1 MSDTS
6 EMFIGFKSSPVTC
19 YAPGMEPFSPPVLGK
34 YFNSDDP
41 PETIDFEID
50 LTSLGIPKGSV
61 FTTLKLNSSSSNPDS
76 HFDEELYWGRLSEFI
91 TLIILSYGSKYIS
104 SRTTKQYIDDNMK
117 VIKHK
122 IEAFRDQINKSS
134 ILRKKELCCK
144 DIYNMLVKYNREECE
159 KREFMC
165 FVMIEL
171 YKGIINHEYNI
182 NYDFIT
188 ENTVSD
194 LEAIVCDR
202 ELNDDLIYDVSKIM
216 KAQRTKS

>member
-1 MSDTS
+1 
-6 EMFIGFKSSPVTC
+6 
-19 YAPGMEPFSPPVLGK
+19 
-34 YFNSDDP
+34 
-41 PETIDFEID
+41 
-50 LTSLGIPKGSV
+50 
-61 FTTLKLNSSSSNPDS
+61 
-76 HFDEELYWGRLSEFI
+76 
-91 TLIILSYGSKYIS
+91 
-104 SRTTKQYIDDNMK
+104 MK

-122 IEAFRDQINKSS
+122 IEDFRDQINKSS
-134 ILRKKELCCK
+134 IGRKKELCCK

-171 YKGIINHEYNI
+171 YKGVILNREYNI

-202 ELNDDLIYDVSKIM
+202 EFNDDLIYDVSKIM
-216 KAQRTKS
+216 KARRAKSN